1 MIISASRRTDLPAFY
16 PDWLFNRFREGRVLV
31 RNPMNPHAI
40 SDVRLSPD
48 VVDGIVLW
56 TKNPLPMLSRLSE
69 LDRYP
74 YYFQFTLT
82 AYGTDV
88 EPSLPSK
95 TGVLA
100 PAFQTLSRKIG
111 RERVVW
117 RYDPI
122 FFSARYTA
130 DEHCRRFRRL
140 ASLLGPYTEKC
151 TISFL
156 DFYRD
161 TARNTRP
168 LRPLS
173 PTAAQR
179 FELAGRLTLI
189 AAEYGL
195 TLDTCAV
202 EEDYSQLGVSH
213 ADCIDLERLERIGG
227 WRLNTPRAKGQR
239 PACGCAESVDI
250 GAYATCPGGCRYCYA
265 GTLSGTAQKNRA
277 AHDPRSPLLFGE
289 VSPKD
294 KIVVRAAC
302 SQRDGQLR
310 FPS

>member
-48 VVDGIVLW
+48 VADGIVLW

-69 LDRYP
+69 LYRYP

-88 EPSLPSK
+88 EPSK

-140 ASLLGPYTEKC
+140 RCLGLIRKSVPSAFWTSTATPPATRVRSARFLQPRRKGLSLP
-151 TISFL
+151 
-156 DFYRD
+156 
-161 TARNTRP
+161 
-168 LRPLS
+168 
-173 PTAAQR
+173 
-179 FELAGRLTLI
+179 AGL
-189 AAEYGL
+189 
-195 TLDTCAV
+195 
-202 EEDYSQLGVSH
+202 
-213 ADCIDLERLERIGG
+213 
-227 WRLNTPRAKGQR
+227 P
-239 PACGCAESVDI
+239 
-250 GAYATCPGGCRYCYA
+250 
-265 GTLSGTAQKNRA
+265 
-277 AHDPRSPLLFGE
+277 
-289 VSPKD
+289 
-294 KIVVRAAC
+294 
-302 SQRDGQLR
+302 
-310 FPS
+310 